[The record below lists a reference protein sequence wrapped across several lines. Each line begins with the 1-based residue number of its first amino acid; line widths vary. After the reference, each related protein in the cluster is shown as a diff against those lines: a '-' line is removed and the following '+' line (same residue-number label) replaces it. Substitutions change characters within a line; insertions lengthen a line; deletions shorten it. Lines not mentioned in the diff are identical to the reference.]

1 MHQIR
6 HFLAV
11 VETLN
16 FTQAAEKCHVA
27 QPSLSRAIIKLE
39 EELGGELFRRERGLT
54 HLTELDKLMQP
65 LMSRCYESAAAAKK
79 LAASYKKGTR
89 PASGCPFSQR

>member
-54 HLTELDKLMQP
+54 HLLTARFIGRPNSAPGP
-65 LMSRCYESAAAAKK
+65 LPNLSA
-79 LAASYKKGTR
+79 
-89 PASGCPFSQR
+89 FSVVSAPEG